1 MKHNNYK
8 EVKNYIHN
16 ELKIS
21 KDDINSIIQITV
33 ATEIRKLMKDKD
45 FINGLVANR
54 LKEILSKDYNKPIY
68 NNLFTLENK
77 IYDAISNEI
86 SKTIKERLKIEL
98 LGDDKNE

>member
-33 ATEIRKLMKDKD
+33 AGEIRKLMKDKD

-68 NNLFTLENK
+68 NNLFELDNK
-77 IYDAISNEI
+77 IYDAVSNEI

>member
-16 ELKIS
+16 DLKIS
-21 KDDINSIIQITV
+21 KEEINNIIQITV
-33 ATEIRKLMKDKD
+33 SSEIRKLMKDTD

-68 NNLFTLENK
+68 NNLFTLDNK
-77 IYDAISNEI
+77 IFDAVSNEI

>member
-68 NNLFTLENK
+68 NNLFTLDNK
-77 IYDAISNEI
+77 IYDAVSNEI

-98 LGDDKNE
+98 LGDDENE

>member
-16 ELKIS
+16 DLKIS
-21 KDDINSIIQITV
+21 KEDINNIIQITV
-33 ATEIRKLMKDKD
+33 STEIRKLMKDKD
-45 FINGLVANR
+45 FIEGLVANR

-68 NNLFTLENK
+68 NNLFTLDNK
-77 IYDAISNEI
+77 IYDAVFNEI

-98 LGDDKNE
+98 IGDDENE

>member
-16 ELKIS
+16 DLKIS
-21 KDDINSIIQITV
+21 KEDINNIIQITV

-45 FINGLVANR
+45 FIEGLVANR

-68 NNLFTLENK
+68 NNLFTLDNK
-77 IYDAISNEI
+77 IYDAVSNEI

-98 LGDDKNE
+98 IGDDENE

>member
-68 NNLFTLENK
+68 NNLFTLDNK

>member
-68 NNLFTLENK
+68 NNLFTLDNK
-77 IYDAISNEI
+77 IYDAVSNEI